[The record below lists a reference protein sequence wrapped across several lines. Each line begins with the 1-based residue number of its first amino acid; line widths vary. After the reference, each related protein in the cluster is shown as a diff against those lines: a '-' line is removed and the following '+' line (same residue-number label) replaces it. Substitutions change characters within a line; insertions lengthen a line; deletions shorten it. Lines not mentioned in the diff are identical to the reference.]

1 LVAAVVALAGVVAS
15 AGAEDRSPLDL
26 EGVLGPR
33 LLAGAPSPAS
43 SLALVWMDP
52 AGVALGVEGMARD
65 EARSLLGKM
74 GVPVSW
80 RRGKAGEVSR
90 TGEVR
95 VILLDRAAQRGSG
108 VPILGATPE
117 RFEAA
122 PLVWI
127 HVPNVRGALGLSPE
141 RPAVVS
147 DFTSLRVLGIALGRV
162 VAHELVHALAP
173 SVSHGTGLMSMALTR
188 RQLTAPT
195 LAFDPE
201 VGVAVRAAL
210 RGEPP
215 LPPAGTGV
223 VASAAAGAELER

>member
-1 LVAAVVALAGVVAS
+1 
-15 AGAEDRSPLDL
+15 
-26 EGVLGPR
+26 
-33 LLAGAPSPAS
+33 
-43 SLALVWMDP
+43 MDP
-52 AGVALGVEGMARD
+52 AGVALGVEGLARD
-65 EARSLLGKM
+65 EARTLLGRM
-74 GVPVSW
+74 GVSVAW
-80 RRGKAGEVSR
+80 RRGKAGEACR
-90 TGEVR
+90 AGEVR

-117 RFEAA
+117 HFEAA

-127 HVPNVRGALGLSPE
+127 HLPNVRGALGLSPE
-141 RPAVVS
+141 GPAVAT
-147 DFTSLRVLGIALGRV
+147 DFGSLRILGIALGRV

-195 LAFDPE
+195 LSFDPE

-215 LPPAGTGV
+215 LPAGRGV